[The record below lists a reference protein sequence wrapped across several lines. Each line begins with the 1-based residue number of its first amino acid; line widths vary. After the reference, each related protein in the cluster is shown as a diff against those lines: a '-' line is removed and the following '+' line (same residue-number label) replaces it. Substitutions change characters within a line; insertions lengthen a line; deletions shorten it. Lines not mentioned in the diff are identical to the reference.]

1 MGCMVGEGVLILMA
15 MEICHQEERTG
26 NKEQA
31 NSVPGCV

>member
-1 MGCMVGEGVLILMA
+1 MGYMAGEGVLIQMA
-15 MEICHQEERTG
+15 MEICHQEECTG